1 MKTRNTFW
9 ALALLAAAGFL
20 FNVARASASESYSR
34 NFGMTGI
41 TLSQT
46 ARLSVVSVDN
56 PDLRPVRVELLFLD
70 NQGRV
75 LAQSQE
81 TLLPGQAA
89 LLDLRGVEAARG
101 VNRAQIRAQVR
112 FVDNPDI
119 RVAQKVLP
127 TLEVIDNASGRTTVV
142 VPLRDDP
149 FFQPAN

>member
-1 MKTRNTFW
+1 MKTRNTFL

-20 FNVARASASESYSR
+20 FNVARAGASESFSR

-56 PDLRPVRVELLFLD
+56 PDLRPARVELLFLD